1 MNNLPFKRK
10 FINDPVYG
18 LITIPNT
25 LVFDLIEHPWFQ
37 RLRRILQLGLTHYV
51 YPSAVHTRYQHA
63 LGAMHLMTQAIEV
76 LRSKGIL
83 ITAEEEEGALCA
95 ILLHDIGHG
104 PYSHALEQTMVRELS
119 HEDISLLMMD
129 SLNEQMNN
137 RLETANRIFRNDHPK
152 KFLHQLVSS
161 QLDMDRLDYLS
172 RDSFFTGVAE
182 GVINTDRIIKMLTVV
197 DDQLVVEGKGIYSI
211 EKFII
216 SRRLMYW
223 QVYLHKTVIAA
234 EYMLVNIL
242 KRAKEL
248 ASQGVS
254 LFGSPVLHLFL
265 YSDITITHFLE
276 DREWIGEFAKLDDYD
291 ILSAIKVWTTNPDP
305 ILSFLCKSMIDRHL
319 YKVEIQNEP
328 FDRKY
333 IADLKEK
340 TVTLFGLEDEKDT
353 GYFVV
358 EGTVTNNAYN
368 PEHDRIRIW
377 FRNNELVDVSE
388 ASDQLNISVLS
399 TPVNKHLLCY
409 SKNIVV

>member
-1 MNNLPFKRK
+1 
-10 FINDPVYG
+10 
-18 LITIPNT
+18 
-25 LVFDLIEHPWFQ
+25 
-37 RLRRILQLGLTHYV
+37 
-51 YPSAVHTRYQHA
+51 
-63 LGAMHLMTQAIEV
+63 
-76 LRSKGIL
+76 
-83 ITAEEEEGALCA
+83 
-95 ILLHDIGHG
+95 
-104 PYSHALEQTMVRELS
+104 
-119 HEDISLLMMD
+119 MD

-137 RLETANRIFRNDHPK
+137 RLETANRIFRNDHPE

-254 LFGSPVLHLFL
+254 LYGSPVLHLFL

-276 DREWIGEFAKLDDYD
+276 DRRWTEEFAKLDDYD

-328 FDRKY
+328 FDRNY
-333 IADLKEK
+333 VADLKEK
-340 TVTLFGLEDEKDT
+340 TVSLFGLEDEKDT
-353 GYFVV
+353 GYFIV

-377 FRNNELVDVSE
+377 LRNNELVDVSE

-399 TPVNKHLLCY
+399 APVNKHLLCY
-409 SKNIVV
+409 SKNVVV

>member
-1 MNNLPFKRK
+1 MNNLFNKRK
-10 FINDPVYG
+10 IINDPVYG
-18 LITIPNT
+18 LITIPNP
-25 LVFDLIEHPWFQ
+25 LVFEIIEHPWFQ

-51 YPSAVHTRYQHA
+51 YPSAIHTRYQHA
-63 LGAMHLMTQAIEV
+63 LGAMHLMTQALDV
-76 LRSKGIL
+76 LRSKGIF
-83 ITAEEEEGALCA
+83 ISQEEEEGVLCA

-104 PYSHALEQTMVRELS
+104 PYSHTLEQTLVKGLS
-119 HEDISLLMMD
+119 HEDLSLIMMD
-129 SLNEQMNN
+129 TLNDLLGH
-137 RLETANRIFRNDHPK
+137 RLDAANKIFRNDHPK

-197 DDQLVVEGKGIYSI
+197 NDQLVVEGKGIYSI

-234 EYMLVNIL
+234 EFMLINIL
-242 KRAKEL
+242 KRAQEL
-248 ASQGVS
+248 ASEDIP

-265 YSDITITHFLE
+265 YSNLTIEHFLE
-276 DREWIGEFAKLDDYD
+276 ERKWIEDFAKLDDYD
-291 ILSAIKVWTTNPDP
+291 ILSAIKVWTTHSDA
-305 ILSFLCKSMIDRHL
+305 ILSWLCKSLVDRHL

-328 FDRKY
+328 FDPGY
-333 IADLKEK
+333 VSSLKDK
-340 TVTLFGLEDEKDT
+340 TAAQFHVQEEEID
-353 GYFVV
+353 YFLV

-368 PEHDRIRIW
+368 PKHDRIRIL
-377 FRNNELVDVSE
+377 FRNNELIDLSE

-399 TPVNKHLLCY
+399 TPVNKYLLCY
-409 SKNIVV
+409 PKNLIN